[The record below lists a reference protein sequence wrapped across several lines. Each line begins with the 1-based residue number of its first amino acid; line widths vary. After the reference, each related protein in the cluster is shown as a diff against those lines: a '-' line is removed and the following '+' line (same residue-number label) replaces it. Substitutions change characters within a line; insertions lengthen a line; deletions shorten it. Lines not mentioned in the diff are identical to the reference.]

1 MQVNAMASTVK
12 PDPDPQTACNEFYS
26 SLNLDDLPL
35 NHNLPAAAVRNDM
48 ISGPETTS
56 TDTPQKAPKK
66 RKRVVISCTECHR
79 RKQKCDR
86 QFPCSNCVNRNKQDV
101 CQYENESARKQQL
114 LDDLRSSDNPEY
126 GKNGQFES
134 DSVAKVSALGYAK
147 SDGRHS
153 NTTLGIFK
161 KIEAE
166 VNDGAVVTSHC
177 AITAENSGLRE
188 KYKSLIR
195 QLPSRTYIDMLLKT
209 FFREVNFQYYALD
222 EGTLRDHLRNWNNL
236 SFATLNKGP
245 QELPAD
251 LQFFPA
257 LLFQCIAMA
266 LLFQPPEHDPSLES
280 LKYAAGMSFD
290 DLAADYSESGVSI
303 LTLLGKRNTTLVTVQ
318 AGFVRASYLKYSGMV
333 PESWHALSHTIK
345 DAQEIEL
352 HKDNFQPQCHKP
364 EGGYEHLWH
373 QQLRRRTWLILAL
386 WDIHLALVLGRP
398 TTIDMRDPRPPFPID
413 APIPATIEDRR
424 KTPPVAR
431 SPTDMPTPLT
441 MILWY
446 VEVLAPLWDIYY
458 LEKGEPQPSD
468 ALKVQK
474 MHMNIKQIHE
484 LCPPYFRAVNPDT
497 TWDSHPDCY
506 WLPPCRLIFQN
517 GGAFTTM
524 ALHRPYI
531 CISVSSRRSALEA
544 GLEILRVQ
552 REYFNLLQTKHYKMF
567 NLVLNTFDAI
577 ILSAA
582 IYILHPFENR
592 DLLDSTLQ
600 HHDWA
605 MERFNTMIGRN
616 TIAKTA
622 AGVLKAIN
630 IRLKKALGTTKA
642 QPSTPSDIGSNPSST
657 VASSQA
663 VRSGTSATASQPHNS
678 PASSTDLSTISSA
691 NSVNGSHYNLPTI
704 QNLTSPNPNSAAAW
718 EFAGAHNMMPH
729 NFNLSSMAQLQPM
742 HDLIFNDLSTNL
754 DTNYDLQYPGFSEN
768 VYAQQPEPWQFE
780 GDLGQDSFW
789 AVMNNYNP

>member
-1 MQVNAMASTVK
+1 MK
-12 PDPDPQTACNEFYS
+12 PDPNQVACDEFYN
-26 SLNLDDLPL
+26 SLNLDNLPP
-35 NHNLPAAAVRNDM
+35 NHNLQAVGAKNNVAP
-48 ISGPETTS
+48 GPEAVKTEV
-56 TDTPQKAPKK
+56 PQKAPKK

-114 LDDLRSSDNPEY
+114 LDDLRSSDNTEY
-126 GKNGQFES
+126 GKNSQVES

-147 SDGRHS
+147 SNGTHS

-166 VNDGAVVTSHC
+166 VNDGAAVTSHS
-177 AITAENSGLRE
+177 ITTSENAGLRE

-195 QLPSRTYIDMLLKT
+195 QLPSRPAIDMLLKT
-209 FFREVNFQYYALD
+209 FFHEVNFQYYALD
-222 EGTLRDHLRNWNNL
+222 EGTFRDHLRNWNNL

-257 LLFQCIAMA
+257 LLFQCIAMS
-266 LLFQPPEHDPSLES
+266 LLFQPPDHDSSLES

-290 DLAADYSESGVSI
+290 DLAADYSDSGVSI

-333 PESWHALSHTIK
+333 PESWHSLSQTIK

-352 HKDNFQPQCHKP
+352 HKDNNQPQRHKP
-364 EGGYEHLWH
+364 EDGYEHVWH
-373 QQLRRRTWLILAL
+373 QQLRRRTWLVLAL

-413 APIPATIEDRR
+413 APIPATLEDRR
-424 KTPPVAR
+424 KTPPIVR
-431 SPTDMPTPLT
+431 KSTDMPTPLT
-441 MILWY
+441 MLLWY
-446 VEVLAPLWDIYY
+446 VEVMAPLWIYIT
-458 LEKGEPQPSD
+458 LR
-468 ALKVQK
+468 K
-474 MHMNIKQIHE
+474 MDHN
-484 LCPPYFRAVNPDT
+484 RAMHSRAENPDT
-497 TWDSHPDCY
+497 TWDNHPDCY
-506 WLPPCRLIFQN
+506 WIPPCRLIFQN

-531 CISVSSRRSALEA
+531 CLSVSSRRSALEA

-600 HHDWA
+600 HFDWA
-605 MERFNTMIGRN
+605 MERFHTMIGRN
-616 TIAKTA
+616 PIANTA
-622 AGVLKAIN
+622 SGVLKAIN
-630 IRLKKALGTTKA
+630 IRLKKALGTNKP
-642 QPSTPSDIGSNPSST
+642 QPSTPSDVGSNPSST

-663 VRSGTSATASQPHNS
+663 VRSGTSISAQSYNS
-678 PASSTDLSTISSA
+678 PASSTDPTTISSA
-691 NSVNGSHYNLPTI
+691 NSANGSHYNLPTI
-704 QNLTSPNPNSAAAW
+704 QNLTSPNPNTTGTW
-718 EFAGAHNMMPH
+718 EFQGANNMVPH
-729 NFNLSSMAQLQPM
+729 NFDLSSIAPLQPM

-754 DTNYDLQYPGFSEN
+754 GGTNYDLPFQNFQDPN
-768 VYAQQPEPWQFE
+768 LYAQPEPWQFE

>member
-1 MQVNAMASTVK
+1 MQMNETSINMK
-12 PDPDPQTACNEFYS
+12 PDPNQVACDEFYN
-26 SLNLDDLPL
+26 SLNLDNLPP
-35 NHNLPAAAVRNDM
+35 NHNLQAVGAKNNVAP
-48 ISGPETTS
+48 GPEAVKTEV
-56 TDTPQKAPKK
+56 PQKAPKK

-114 LDDLRSSDNPEY
+114 LDDLRSSDNTEY
-126 GKNGQFES
+126 GKNSQVES

-147 SDGRHS
+147 SNGTHS

-166 VNDGAVVTSHC
+166 VNDGAAVTSHS
-177 AITAENSGLRE
+177 ITTSENAGLRE

-195 QLPSRTYIDMLLKT
+195 QLPSRPAIDMLLKT
-209 FFREVNFQYYALD
+209 FFHEVNFQYYALD
-222 EGTLRDHLRNWNNL
+222 EGTFRDHLRNWNNL

-257 LLFQCIAMA
+257 LLFQCIAMS
-266 LLFQPPEHDPSLES
+266 LLFQPPDHDSSLES

-290 DLAADYSESGVSI
+290 DLAADYSDSGVSI

-333 PESWHALSHTIK
+333 PESWHSLSQTIK

-352 HKDNFQPQCHKP
+352 HKDNNQPQRHKP
-364 EGGYEHLWH
+364 EDGYEHVWH
-373 QQLRRRTWLILAL
+373 QQLRRRTWLVLAL

-413 APIPATIEDRR
+413 APIPATLEDRR
-424 KTPPVAR
+424 KTPPIVR
-431 SPTDMPTPLT
+431 KSTDMPTPLT
-441 MILWY
+441 MLLWY
-446 VEVLAPLWDIYY
+446 VEVMAPLWDIYY
-458 LEKGEPQPSD
+458 LEKDGPQSSD

-484 LCPPYFRAVNPDT
+484 LCPPYFRAENPDT
-497 TWDSHPDCY
+497 TWDNHPDCY
-506 WLPPCRLIFQN
+506 WIPPCRLIFQN

-531 CISVSSRRSALEA
+531 CLSVSSRRSALEA

-600 HHDWA
+600 HFDWA
-605 MERFNTMIGRN
+605 MERFHTMIGRN
-616 TIAKTA
+616 PIANTA
-622 AGVLKAIN
+622 SGVLKAIN
-630 IRLKKALGTTKA
+630 IRLKKALGTNKP
-642 QPSTPSDIGSNPSST
+642 QPSTPSDVGSNPSST

-663 VRSGTSATASQPHNS
+663 VRSGTSISAQSYNS
-678 PASSTDLSTISSA
+678 PASSTDPTTISSA
-691 NSVNGSHYNLPTI
+691 NSANGSHYNLPTI
-704 QNLTSPNPNSAAAW
+704 QNLTSPNPNTTGTW
-718 EFAGAHNMMPH
+718 EFQGANNMVPH
-729 NFNLSSMAQLQPM
+729 NFDLSSIAPLQPM

-754 DTNYDLQYPGFSEN
+754 GGTNYDLPFQNFQDPN
-768 VYAQQPEPWQFE
+768 LYAQPEPWQFE

>member
-1 MQVNAMASTVK
+1 MQMNETSINMK
-12 PDPDPQTACNEFYS
+12 PDPNQVACDEFYN
-26 SLNLDDLPL
+26 SLNLDNLPP
-35 NHNLPAAAVRNDM
+35 NHNLQAAGTKNNIA
-48 ISGPETTS
+48 SGPETIKTEV
-56 TDTPQKAPKK
+56 PQKAPKK

-114 LDDLRSSDNPEY
+114 LDDLRSSDNAEY
-126 GKNGQFES
+126 GKNAKVES

-147 SDGRHS
+147 SNGTHS

-166 VNDGAVVTSHC
+166 VNDGAAVTSHS
-177 AITAENSGLRE
+177 ITTSENAGLRE

-195 QLPSRTYIDMLLKT
+195 QLPSRPYIDMLLKT

-222 EGTLRDHLRNWNNL
+222 EGTFRDHLRNWNNL

-245 QELPAD
+245 QELHAD

-266 LLFQPPEHDPSLES
+266 LLFQPPDHDTSLES

-290 DLAADYSESGVSI
+290 DLAADYSDSGVSI

-318 AGFVRASYLKYSGMV
+318 AGFVRASYLKYRGMV
-333 PESWHALSHTIK
+333 PESWHSLSQTIK

-352 HKDNFQPQCHKP
+352 HKDNYQPQRHKP
-364 EGGYEHLWH
+364 EDGYEHIWH
-373 QQLRRRTWLILAL
+373 QQLRRRTWLVLAL
-386 WDIHLALVLGRP
+386 WDVHMALDLGRP
-398 TTIDMRDPRPPFPID
+398 TTNDMRDPRPPFTID
-413 APIPATIEDRR
+413 APIPATLEDRR
-424 KTPPVAR
+424 KAPPIER
-431 SPTDMPTPLT
+431 KPTDMPTPLT
-441 MILWY
+441 MLLWY
-446 VEVLAPLWDIYY
+446 VEVMAPIWNIYY
-458 LEKGEPQPSD
+458 LEKDGPQPSD

-474 MHMNIKQIHE
+474 MHINIKQIHE
-484 LCPPYFRAVNPDT
+484 LCPPYFRAENPDT
-497 TWDSHPDCY
+497 TWDNHPDCY
-506 WLPPCRLIFQN
+506 WLQPCRLIFQN

-531 CISVSSRRSALEA
+531 CLSVSSRRSALEA
-544 GLEILRVQ
+544 GLDILRVQ
-552 REYFNLLQTKHYKMF
+552 REYFSLLQTKHYKMF

-582 IYILHPFENR
+582 IYIIHPFENR
-592 DLLDSTLQ
+592 DLLDNTLQ
-600 HHDWA
+600 HFDWA
-605 MERFNTMIGRN
+605 MERFHTMIGRN
-616 TIAKTA
+616 AIANTA

-630 IRLKKALGTTKA
+630 IRLKKELGKNKP
-642 QPSTPSDIGSNPSST
+642 QPSTPSDVGSNPSST

-663 VRSGTSATASQPHNS
+663 VRSGTSISAQSYNS
-678 PASSTDLSTISSA
+678 PTSTDPSTISSA

-704 QNLTSPNPNSAAAW
+704 QNLTSPNPNIPAAW
-718 EFAGAHNMMPH
+718 EFQGASNIMPH
-729 NFNLSSMAQLQPM
+729 NFDLSSIAPLQPM

-754 DTNYDLQYPGFSEN
+754 GGANYDLPYQNFQDESL
-768 VYAQQPEPWQFE
+768 YAQPEPWQFE

>member
-1 MQVNAMASTVK
+1 MK
-12 PDPDPQTACNEFYS
+12 PDPNQVACDEFYN
-26 SLNLDDLPL
+26 SLNLDNLPP
-35 NHNLPAAAVRNDM
+35 NHNLQAVGAKNNVAP
-48 ISGPETTS
+48 GPEAVKTEV
-56 TDTPQKAPKK
+56 PQKAPKK

-79 RKQKCDR
+79 RKQKVLFAVLICDR

-114 LDDLRSSDNPEY
+114 LDDLRSSDNTEY
-126 GKNGQFES
+126 GKNSQVES

-147 SDGRHS
+147 SNGTHS

-166 VNDGAVVTSHC
+166 VNDGAAVTSHS
-177 AITAENSGLRE
+177 ITTSENAGLRE

-195 QLPSRTYIDMLLKT
+195 QLPSRPAIDMLLKT
-209 FFREVNFQYYALD
+209 FFHEVNFQYYALD
-222 EGTLRDHLRNWNNL
+222 EGTFRDHLRNWNNL

-257 LLFQCIAMA
+257 LVFQCIAMS
-266 LLFQPPEHDPSLES
+266 LLFQPPDHDSSLES

-290 DLAADYSESGVSI
+290 DLAADYSDSGVSI

-333 PESWHALSHTIK
+333 PESWHSLSQTIK

-352 HKDNFQPQCHKP
+352 HKDNNQPQRHKP
-364 EGGYEHLWH
+364 EDGYEHVWH
-373 QQLRRRTWLILAL
+373 QQLRRRTWLVLAL

-413 APIPATIEDRR
+413 APIPATLEDRR
-424 KTPPVAR
+424 KTPPIVR
-431 SPTDMPTPLT
+431 KSTDMPTPLT
-441 MILWY
+441 MLLWY
-446 VEVLAPLWDIYY
+446 VEVMAPLWDIYY
-458 LEKGEPQPSD
+458 LEKDGPQSSD

-484 LCPPYFRAVNPDT
+484 LCPPYFRAENPDT
-497 TWDSHPDCY
+497 TWDNHPDCY
-506 WLPPCRLIFQN
+506 WIPPCRLIFQN

-531 CISVSSRRSALEA
+531 CLSVSSRRSALEA

-600 HHDWA
+600 HFDWA
-605 MERFNTMIGRN
+605 MERFHTMIGRN
-616 TIAKTA
+616 PIANTA
-622 AGVLKAIN
+622 SGVLKAIN
-630 IRLKKALGTTKA
+630 IRLKKALGTNKP
-642 QPSTPSDIGSNPSST
+642 QPSTPSDVGSNPSST

-663 VRSGTSATASQPHNS
+663 VRSGTSISAQSYNS
-678 PASSTDLSTISSA
+678 PASSTDPTTISSA
-691 NSVNGSHYNLPTI
+691 NSANGSHYNLPTI
-704 QNLTSPNPNSAAAW
+704 QNLTSPNPNTTGTW
-718 EFAGAHNMMPH
+718 EFQGANNMVPH
-729 NFNLSSMAQLQPM
+729 NFDLSSIAPLQPM

-754 DTNYDLQYPGFSEN
+754 GGTNYDLPFQNFQDPN
-768 VYAQQPEPWQFE
+768 LYAQPEPWQFE